1 MNLPAA
7 SRHVPKC
14 SQSFPSEETATIV
27 VNGEGEARIGPTIER
42 LRQAAR
48 AAGEDAV
55 KHFADDGI
63 SVTRVLDGDVL
74 ELLLSR
80 GVIDAEEYACGQEFQ
95 RHWFRSGLA
104 ASGVIDPARLRVDG
118 GTADHQ
124 SDVMLFHLNRWQGM
138 VRGLGQI
145 HSQVL
150 CACVLTG
157 ESLTAF
163 GLRHCGTTSKRM
175 ARDRAQERL
184 KMALKQLVL
193 NELGDKR
200 CRMRSGMA
208 DGAKPVIQPPL
219 DTCTRNI

>member
-1 MNLPAA
+1 MSIPRHSHHVPAA
-7 SRHVPKC
+7 SL
-14 SQSFPSEETATIV
+14 SFPEAESAPIV
-27 VNGEGEARIGPTIER
+27 VNSEGEARIGPTLER

-48 AAGEDAV
+48 TAGKDAV
-55 KHFADDGI
+55 KHFADAGV

-80 GVIDAEEYACGQEFQ
+80 GVIDQEEYTCGQEFY
-95 RHWFRSGLA
+95 RHWYKSGLA

-118 GTADHQ
+118 GNPDRQNEVT
-124 SDVMLFHLNRWQGM
+124 LFHLNRWQGM
-138 VRGLGQI
+138 VRGLGHI

-150 CACVLTG
+150 CNCVLTG

-200 CRMRSGMA
+200 SRMRSGMA
-208 DGAKPVIQPPL
+208 EGAKPVIQPPL
-219 DTCTRNI
+219 DTCTRNG